1 MEKTSK
7 LLSFFKLAKNRKMS
21 KQILFLLL
29 LLAVSTGTINAQ
41 KQEDPT
47 LFTVEDVPV
56 GKSEFVYIYSK
67 TNGQKADFS
76 EESLD
81 EYLDLYVKFKLKVK
95 KAKDMRLD
103 TIPQLN
109 KELEGYRRQLADSYL
124 IDKEVTEKLIKEA
137 YERSKQDVDIS
148 HVLIGLRANAA
159 PQDTLRAYQK
169 AIAVKKRIESGEEFA
184 KVAEEVSTDRSAKR
198 NKGHVGYITAVLPNG
213 LYPLE
218 SAAYTLP
225 VGQLSDP
232 VRTTAG
238 YHILKVNNR
247 RPSRGE
253 MEVAHILLRTKDKD
267 PNRVKARIDS
277 IHQLL
282 QGGANF
288 EALAKNLSEDK
299 NTANKGG
306 YIGFF
311 GINRYE
317 IAFEDAA
324 FSLGKDGEYS
334 APFQTSVGWHILKRI
349 SKKGL
354 KEYSVEKARLENQ
367 IRKDRRFEAAKV
379 AMIER
384 IKSENNFKEYP
395 EVLEAFK
402 GSLTDT
408 FLTFKWKAPKEG
420 SREKLFDF
428 GKKQT
433 VTLGD
438 FTDYLG
444 RSSRQRLKLG
454 ANNTATQVVDAL
466 YASFLNETCMK
477 FEETQ
482 LENKYPDFK
491 ALMREYEEGI
501 LLFEATKILVW
512 DMASQDTTGLK
523 EFFNTIKGKYR
534 WQERAVAST
543 YRLSLENKDR
553 INEVRDYAKD
563 HTPEEVL
570 EHFNTND
577 QILVSVETKKYEK
590 GRNPDLNNMTWEAGK
605 MSQFEEVARNKTIK
619 FVKIEEVLPP
629 AEKTLKEARGY
640 VVADYQDHLEKQW
653 VEQLK
658 KEYKVKVNK
667 KVFESLVKK

>member
-1 MEKTSK
+1 
-7 LLSFFKLAKNRKMS
+7 MS
-21 KQILFLLL
+21 KQLLFLLL
-29 LLAVSTGTINAQ
+29 LVVVCIGTINAQ

-47 LFTVEDVPV
+47 LFTVDNVPV

-67 TNGQKADFS
+67 TNGDKADFS
-76 EESLD
+76 ESSLN
-81 EYLDLYVKFKLKVK
+81 EYLDLYIKFKLKVK
-95 KAKDMRLD
+95 KAKDMQLD

-124 IDKEVTEKLIKEA
+124 IDKEVTEKLIQEA

-148 HVLIGLRANAA
+148 HVLIGLNANAS

-169 AIAVKKRIESGEEFA
+169 ALAAKKRIEGGEDFEV
-184 KVAEEVSTDRSAKR
+184 VAQEISTDRSAKR
-198 NKGHVGYITAVLPNG
+198 NKGHVGYIKAVLPNG

-218 SAAYTLP
+218 SAAYSLP

-232 VRTTAG
+232 VRTSAG
-238 YHILKVNNR
+238 YHILKVHSR
-247 RPSRGE
+247 RPARGE

-267 PNRVKARIDS
+267 PNQVKVKIDS
-277 IHQLL
+277 IDQLL
-282 QGGANF
+282 KNGGNF
-288 EALAKNLSEDK
+288 EALAKSLSEDK
-299 NTANKGG
+299 NTASKGG

-324 FSLGKDGEYS
+324 FGLKEDGDLS

-349 SKKGL
+349 SKKEL
-354 KEYSVEKARLENQ
+354 KEYSVEKARLENL
-367 IRKDRRFEAAKV
+367 IRKDQRFEASKV

-384 IKSENNFKEYP
+384 IKSENDFKEYP

-402 GSLTDT
+402 GSLSDT

-420 SREKLFDF
+420 STDKLFDF

-433 VTLGD
+433 VSLGD

-454 ANNTATQVVDAL
+454 ANNNTTQVVDAL

-482 LENKYPDFK
+482 LESKYPDFK

-523 EFFNTIKGKYR
+523 EFFSTIEGKYR
-534 WQERAVAST
+534 WQKRAEAST
-543 YRLSLENKDR
+543 YRLSLNNKDKVT
-553 INEVRDYAKD
+553 EVRDYAKD
-563 HTPEEVL
+563 HSPEEVL
-570 EHFNTND
+570 AHFNTND

-590 GRNPDLNNMTWEAGK
+590 GRNPDLNNMDWTAGN
-605 MSQFEEVARNKTIK
+605 MSQFEEVDRNKTVK

-629 AEKTLKEARGY
+629 TEKTLKEARGY
-640 VVADYQDHLEKQW
+640 VVADYQDHLEKEW
-653 VEQLK
+653 VEELR